1 MVKIRLFR
9 TGTTKRPMYRVVAV
23 DSRKKRQSRVL
34 ENLGTYDP
42 RGGGRV
48 LLNGAAYER
57 WIGQGAQASDTVG
70 SLFKQWSQD
79 AASEAPSE
87 GATA

>member
-9 TGTTKRPMYRVVAV
+9 TGTTKRPLYRVVAV
-23 DSRKKRQSRVL
+23 DSRKKRQARVL

-42 RGGGRV
+42 CGGGKI

-57 WIGQGAQASDTVG
+57 WIGDGAQASATVG
-70 SLFKQWSQD
+70 SLFTRWRKE
-79 AASEAPSE
+79 AASEDA
-87 GATA
+87 AQA